1 MGAFEPP
8 LYVSRRSGASLW
20 QEYRIYGDRVE
31 LQAWMLLHTIVIP
44 VNELLEIEVRPP
56 VAFADLFRRRGAWN
70 ILALKIDLADIRRH
84 VAVRRPDLDFHNLIR
99 GNDDGMKEHPRLKL
113 HPVPVNP
120 IFLPQTRAVRRET

>member
-84 VAVRRPDLDFHNLIR
+84 VAVRRRSGFIKCIRFTPDHPEDFVRACKSIMPAV
-99 GNDDGMKEHPRLKL
+99 GNGKT
-113 HPVPVNP
+113 
-120 IFLPQTRAVRRET
+120 I

>member
-31 LQAWMLLHTIVIP
+31 LQAWMLLHTLVIP

-56 VAFADLFRRRGAWN
+56 VTFADLFRRRGARN
-70 ILALKIDLADIRRH
+70 ALALKIDLADIRRH
-84 VAVRRPDLDFHNLIR
+84 VAIRRTSGLIKCIRFTPDHPEDFVRACKSIMRVA
-99 GNDDGMKEHPRLKL
+99 GNGKT
-113 HPVPVNP
+113 
-120 IFLPQTRAVRRET
+120 I